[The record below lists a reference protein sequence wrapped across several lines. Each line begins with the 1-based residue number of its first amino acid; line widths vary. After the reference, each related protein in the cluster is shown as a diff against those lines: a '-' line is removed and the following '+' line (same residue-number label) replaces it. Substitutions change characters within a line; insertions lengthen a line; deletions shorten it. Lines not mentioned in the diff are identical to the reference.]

1 MLSLLGKLKEKLTK
15 TRQNLFGRISA
26 VLQGK
31 TILDEALL
39 SEIEE
44 ILITADIG
52 VQTAHKILER
62 TRQRVKK
69 EKISEAGQI
78 YRLLEE
84 EIENLIIPVAGKP
97 LEEKMSDKKPFVL
110 LIVGVNGTGK
120 TTTIGKL
127 ANRFAQAGKKVLMVA
142 GDTFRAAASNQ
153 LEIWARRSDVDI
165 IRQNDGA
172 DPSSVIFDAMQSS
185 ATGKYDVVLI
195 DTAGRLHTKIN
206 LMEELKKM
214 RRVIEKHI
222 PGAPHETI
230 LVLDGTTG
238 QNAIQ
243 QARQFSQAV
252 QVSGL
257 ILTKLDGTAKGGVVL
272 AIQQEL
278 KIPVLYIGVG
288 EGIDDLE
295 AFDPHAFIQAIVE

>member
-1 MLSLLGKLKEKLTK
+1 
-15 TRQNLFGRISA
+15 
-26 VLQGK
+26 
-31 TILDEALL
+31 
-39 SEIEE
+39 
-44 ILITADIG
+44 
-52 VQTAHKILER
+52 
-62 TRQRVKK
+62 
-69 EKISEAGQI
+69 
-78 YRLLEE
+78 
-84 EIENLIIPVAGKP
+84 
-97 LEEKMSDKKPFVL
+97 
-110 LIVGVNGTGK
+110 
-120 TTTIGKL
+120 
-127 ANRFAQAGKKVLMVA
+127 
-142 GDTFRAAASNQ
+142 FRAAASNQ

>member
-69 EKISEAGQI
+69 EKISEVGQI

-127 ANRFAQAGKKVLMVA
+127 ANRFAQTGKKVLMVA

-153 LEIWARRSDVDI
+153 LEIWARRSEVDI

-172 DPSSVIFDAMQSS
+172 DPSAVIFDAMQS
-185 ATGKYDVVLI
+185 ATTGKYDVVLI
-195 DTAGRLHTKIN
+195 DTAGRLHTKVN

-222 PGAPHETI
+222 SGAPHETI